1 MSGLCTSVVY
11 CTVLHKTNSVS
22 MPIHVVVYR
31 FQNYINNSALV
42 LDTSA
47 VLWHTHLFCKFKMLH
62 RQMVYLL
69 YGFRNGAQ
77 YADAATKAS
86 SHLTQEDGV

>member
-1 MSGLCTSVVY
+1 MSGLCTSAVY

-31 FQNYINNSALV
+31 FQNNINISALV

-47 VLWHTHLFCKFKMLH
+47 VLWHTHLFCQFKMLH
-62 RQMVYLL
+62 RRMVLL

-77 YADAATKAS
+77 YADATTKAS
-86 SHLTQEDGV
+86 GHLTQEDGV